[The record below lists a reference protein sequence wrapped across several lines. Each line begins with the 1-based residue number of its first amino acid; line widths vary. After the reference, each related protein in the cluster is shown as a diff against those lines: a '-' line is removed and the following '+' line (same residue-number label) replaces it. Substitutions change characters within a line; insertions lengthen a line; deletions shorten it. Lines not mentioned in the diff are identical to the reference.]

1 MTEII
6 EIKRKEFTV
15 LEKMG
20 DHSFK
25 VERKGNIFFLKKY
38 ENKNQLNDF
47 IEKQRRLKITAID
60 VPKVILFDKDK
71 LISVVEF
78 IEGTNIF
85 DILVKEDIT
94 DEEIYKRLF
103 QDEWYGRREKLK
115 IDFRPENFIYTGKKL
130 VYLPFEYTK
139 FEPNYNFTM
148 NELRLWFP
156 TKQFASYVK
165 SKGLQFDDKRC
176 GNEYAINKQIALMTV
191 KYYL

>member
-60 VPKVILFDKDK
+60 IPKVILFDKDK

-130 VYLPFEYTK
+130 VYLPYEYTK